1 MLRNKGKRNAI
12 FTGSLALFLGTF
24 LYDYY
29 NHIKR
34 RKKFLKKKIRLN
46 FKNFNF
52 LLNIKTFIILYLF
65 ILNFKLY
72 YK

>member
-34 RKKFLKKKIRLN
+34 RKKFLKKKLD
-46 FKNFNF
+46 
-52 LLNIKTFIILYLF
+52 
-65 ILNFKLY
+65 
-72 YK
+72 